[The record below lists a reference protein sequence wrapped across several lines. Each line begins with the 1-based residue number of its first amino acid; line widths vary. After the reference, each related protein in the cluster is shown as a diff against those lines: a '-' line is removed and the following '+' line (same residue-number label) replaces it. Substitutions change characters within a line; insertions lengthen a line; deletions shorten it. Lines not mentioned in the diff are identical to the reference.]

1 MILTD
6 SSNDAVLLCL
16 ISTQKLLYNL
26 LAGKNMSVYI
36 NPGCNFFF
44 FQAMLH
50 ASVVCQRRL
59 VVDWVSASDLD
70 KETAHEVSQVSVLF

>member
-1 MILTD
+1 MMQYFCVSFLHKSYCTIFWQVKICQYT
-6 SSNDAVLLCL
+6 SIQGV
-16 ISTQKLLYNL
+16 I
-26 LAGKNMSVYI
+26 
-36 NPGCNFFF
+36 FFF